1 MTYYINVNPDNL
13 KDFLQIVR
21 SLKNLGVIDSF
32 LSVGELGLEGKSVST
47 EALLAVL
54 EASKQ
59 EAREGRVMSSDEV
72 KKQLDKWS
80 QRPQ

>member
-32 LSVGELGLEGKSVST
+32 LSVGELGLEGKPVST
-47 EALLAVL
+47 EALLSVL

-72 KKQLDKWS
+72 KKLH
-80 QRPQ
+80 